1 MSEAVC
7 FPEGFGPALVN
18 TGSNHLAAALAK
30 AQGAIKNAVKDQKND
45 YFSSKYA
52 DLAAVRDAC
61 YKALSENQ
69 IAVIQKVSGG
79 PETIT
84 ITTCLVHSSGQRE
97 ECSFTIRPAKADAQG
112 LGSAITYG
120 RRYGLAAM
128 VGVAPEGEDD
138 DGNAASRASP
148 PSPPKEKKTI
158 PLYLPDGSVT
168 PCASAAV
175 YLKKLE
181 KLLEESDPVNPWQTS
196 WEANRSGVLKI
207 KSAAEDSKDE
217 KAPVVLQLCDS
228 ILKTVENLTQ
238 GE

>member
-138 DGNAASRASP
+138 DGNAASRSSAPLP
-148 PSPPKEKKTI
+148 PPQKKANTI
-158 PLYLPDGSVT
+158 PLYHTDGSVSDH
-168 PCASAAV
+168 ASAAV
-175 YLKKLE
+175 FLQEVEAGLE
-181 KLLEESDPVNPWQTS
+181 HDDWVEF
-196 WEANRSGVLKI
+196 WELNEPQVLKI
-207 KSAAEDSKDE
+207 RDAAKRKKNEQ
-217 KAPVVLQLCDS
+217 VVRHCESLYLIAD
-228 ILKTVENLTQ
+228 KK